1 MGDRALGG
9 FGLALAA
16 FFIWQATQI
25 EESFIS
31 DPVGPK
37 IFPMIIGGVF
47 ALASLAIIL
56 RPDAP
61 PEWPSAARLGEVAL
75 AALVMVLYA
84 LALPR
89 FGFVAST
96 AVASAFLSWRLGT
109 AVLTAMLAGVLI
121 AVGIYAVFHLA
132 LGLSLAKGPWGF

>member
-16 FFIWQATQI
+16 FFSWQATQI

-47 ALASLAIIL
+47 AHRRMSVELFGVVISIFCFEQAKSVAITQTIGISCFIVFSL
-56 RPDAP
+56 
-61 PEWPSAARLGEVAL
+61 
-75 AALVMVLYA
+75 
-84 LALPR
+84 
-89 FGFVAST
+89 
-96 AVASAFLSWRLGT
+96 FLLCRTINVS
-109 AVLTAMLAGVLI
+109 
-121 AVGIYAVFHLA
+121 
-132 LGLSLAKGPWGF
+132 